1 MKGRHIMER
10 PDARLAAELELE
22 QQKAVVQR
30 LVSKITEVCWEKCTG
45 TPGSSFSS
53 RETACLSNC
62 AKRFLDAHQYVMK
75 KAESYSRH

>member
-1 MKGRHIMER
+1 MAEVSS
-10 PDARLAAELELE
+10 RLAAELELE

-53 RETACLSNC
+53 RESACLTNC
-62 AKRFLDAHQYVMK
+62 AKRFLDSHQYVMK
-75 KAESYSRH
+75 KAESYSRQT